1 MDNTPN
7 AQGAGP
13 GWHRLLLGILG
24 ALLALAGLG
33 LAAGGVKLV
42 SLGGSWYYLIA
53 GLALLATGVLYAL
66 RKPTAAIVLAVT
78 VLGTLLWALSEVGL
92 NFWGLVPRLAP
103 FLVMGLVAGLIHPL
117 LTGGRNKV
125 PSFAVAGVFAVLL
138 IAGFAAMFK
147 PHGVTVADVTPTLAP
162 VELKNDGSANW
173 EFYGNDAEGTRFAP
187 FDQITKDNVKDLQV
201 AWSFHTGELAEGASE
216 SQNTPSQIGDT
227 VYTCTPTSEVIA
239 LDADTGAEKWRH
251 REELKNTKTV
261 WNRCRGVGY
270 YEPASVTN
278 PYPIEGEIHT
288 APAASAIC
296 ARRIIQATMDAE
308 LVALDADTGALC
320 TDFGTN
326 GKVSMMTGLGDVKFG
341 HSFSYAYTSAPTI
354 IRNLIV
360 VGGWVFDGR
369 ALDEPSGV
377 IRAFSADTG
386 ALLWAWDLGNP
397 EITKLPPEGE
407 TYTRGTPNMWTHPA
421 FDEELGLVYMPLGNE
436 QPDFWG
442 GSRTELTDK
451 YSTGLVA
458 LDIAT
463 GRDKWVFQTAHHDIW
478 DYDLASQPTLYD
490 LPDGRP
496 TLALPTK
503 RGQIFLLDRRTGAPV
518 AGVEERPVP
527 QEVAFGDYVAPT
539 QPYSTEM
546 PTFGTAQLTEAD
558 MWGATMFDQLACRI
572 AFKKLN
578 YKGEFTAPQ
587 TEPTLIYPG
596 YYGGFNWGSAA
607 LDKRS
612 GYLFVN
618 DIRMPQVVT
627 LRPAEGID
635 FEALTSGH
643 GVGSTYPMIGTPF
656 VIDHEAFN
664 SPLGLPCNAP
674 PWGVFGVVDLNKK
687 QLVWE
692 RPAGTVEDAVVNGIR
707 AGLPVP
713 LGMPTLGGGV
723 VTASGLVFY
732 AGTQDFYLRAMDM
745 ATGEEVWKGRL
756 PVGAQATP
764 MSYVSPKTGKQYIL
778 IVAGGARQSP
788 VRGDLVIAYALPDK
802 S

>member
-1 MDNTPN
+1 MDKST
-7 AQGAGP
+7 QTGAPGP
-13 GWHRLLLGILG
+13 GWPRIVLWVLGGI
-24 ALLALAGLG
+24 LALAGLG
-33 LAAGGVKLV
+33 LAYGGAQLAA
-42 SLGGSWYYLIA
+42 LGGSWYYLIA
-53 GLALLATGVLYAL
+53 GLALLVAGVLYAL
-66 RKPTAAIVLAVT
+66 RKPAAALVLAVVT
-78 VLGTLLWALSEVGL
+78 VATVIWALWEVGL

-103 FLVMGLVAGLIHPL
+103 FMVMGLVAGLIHPL
-117 LTGGRNKV
+117 LTGGRFKAQ
-125 PSFAVAGVFAVLL
+125 SFTVAGLFALALV
-138 IAGFAAMFK
+138 AGFAGVLQ
-147 PHGVTVADVTPTLAP
+147 PHGVIVADVKPQLDP
-162 VELKNDGSANW
+162 VELVNDGSANW
-173 EFYGNDAEGTRFAP
+173 EFYGNDPEGTRFVA
-187 FDQITKDNVKDLQV
+187 FDQINKSNVKDLQI
-201 AWSFHTGELAEGASE
+201 AWDFRSGELAEGASE

-239 LDADTGAEKWRH
+239 LNADTGEVKWRH

-270 YEPASVTN
+270 YEPAAVTN
-278 PYPIEGEIHT
+278 PYPVDGETHIV
-288 APAASAIC
+288 PAADAIC
-296 ARRIIQATMDAE
+296 ARRIIQVTMDAE
-308 LVALDADTGALC
+308 IVALDADTGALC
-320 TDFGTN
+320 TDFGQG

-341 HSFSYAYTSAPTI
+341 LSFSYAYTSAPTI

-386 ALLWAWDLGNP
+386 ELVWAWDLGNP

-442 GSRTELTDK
+442 GSRTALTEK

-478 DYDLASQPTLYD
+478 DYDLASQPSLYTM
-490 LPDGRP
+490 PDGVKA
-496 TLALPTK
+496 LALPTK
-503 RGQIFLLDRRTGAPV
+503 RGQIFLLDRANGNPI

-527 QEVAFGDYVAPT
+527 QGAAYGDFTAPT

-546 PTFGTAQLTEAD
+546 PTFGTKALTEAD
-558 MWGATMFDQLACRI
+558 MWGATFFDQLSCRI

-578 YKGEFTAPQ
+578 YQGEFTAPQ
-587 TEPTLIYPG
+587 LEPTLIYPG

-627 LRPAEGID
+627 LRPAEGVD

-674 PWGVFGVVDLNKK
+674 PWGVFGAVDLKTK
-687 QLVWE
+687 SLVWE

-713 LGMPTLGGGV
+713 LGMPTLGGGL

-732 AGTQDFYLRAMDM
+732 AGTQDFYLRAMDIE
-745 ATGEEVWKGRL
+745 TGEEVWKGRL

-764 MSYVSPKTGKQYIL
+764 MSYVSPTTGKQYIV

-788 VRGDLVIAYALPDK
+788 VRGDHVIAFALPDR